1 MYTNNLMN
9 YNRYK
14 DILKLT
20 EDIKV
25 LIALNNNI
33 YIGFKCVFDN

>member
-9 YNRYK
+9 YNMYK